1 MSEDE
6 LFCYFTNKAKKKKLS
21 LKVRKSASNFF
32 GDSLLPMITMQVS
45 SDSVDSLF

>member
-1 MSEDE
+1 MNSFVI
-6 LFCYFTNKAKKKKLS
+6 LQIKQKKKLS